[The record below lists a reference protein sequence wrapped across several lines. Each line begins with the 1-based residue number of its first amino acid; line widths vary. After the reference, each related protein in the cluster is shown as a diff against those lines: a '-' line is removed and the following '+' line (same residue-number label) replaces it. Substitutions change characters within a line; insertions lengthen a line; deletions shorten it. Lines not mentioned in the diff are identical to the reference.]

1 MGAGLMMHRSARIV
15 GYHLLVRLR
24 ELPTD
29 RKRMWYVCTTALA
42 FVMLFYTVADQL
54 FSAGLGDALDRI
66 AVRIVLHSVLAL
78 CIPIAVFLSIDA
90 LKTNGVWTRL
100 SFYPIGRSVLV
111 FVVLGEAFLITTVAA
126 LGLLTPVAIAA
137 ARNGQL
143 EFYSYVVS
151 VVVILF
157 FVGAM
162 VSWSLYLGLLIVRF
176 VDEKWAKYAL
186 EVVAL
191 SVIVVNGLM
200 LAKTGSTTQTLHPI
214 LDRAAPYL
222 PTTPAVTI
230 VESSIAGL
238 QIPLATCVV
247 LLFQVVVPLTL
258 LRWIPVD
265 PKTATQAD
273 IKEVRK
279 AKHPRLRSFDKPAF
293 RDRSLAATMAVCL
306 QKELFR
312 EPGHLRYLAFVTI
325 AMILMAVFVGT
336 DKNPSQG
343 VGDLISIVAVGLL
356 AFAILVS
363 SLSLPLEK
371 SNIVRLRMS
380 SIRPTRLL
388 VGKLAASA
396 HLPLL
401 LFIVAAAVVSAVLPL
416 GLSGLSVLFVVG
428 AAVILV
434 GSAIGLVMGA
444 SVGSYSWTEPSR
456 IYNPVTRLFLTIPV
470 VTGLFF
476 GHKLIDRLLSDL
488 YGGALGSFAI
498 DSLVVLLASAFVV
511 VVALAIAVP
520 AFRRR
525 DLDV

>member
-1 MGAGLMMHRSARIV
+1 MMRRSARII
-15 GYHLLVRLR
+15 GCHLLVRLR
-24 ELPTD
+24 ELPMD
-29 RKRMWYVCTTALA
+29 RKRMWSVCTTALA
-42 FVMLFYTVADQL
+42 FVVLLYTVADRL
-54 FSAGLGDALDRI
+54 FSAGLGDALNRM
-66 AVRIVLHSVLAL
+66 AVRVVLHSVLAL

-90 LKTNGVWTRL
+90 LKQNGVWTRL
-100 SFYPIGRSVLV
+100 SFYPVERTVLV

-137 ARNGQL
+137 TRHGHI
-143 EFYSYVVS
+143 EFYSYIVS

-162 VSWSLYLGLLIVRF
+162 VSWSLFVGLIIVRF
-176 VDEKWAKYAL
+176 VGEKWAKYAL

-191 SVIVVNGLM
+191 LFIVLNGLM
-200 LAKTGSTTQTLHPI
+200 LTKTVSTTQTLHPI
-214 LDRAAPYL
+214 LDRVAPYL

-230 VESSIAGL
+230 VESSITGL
-238 QIPLATCVV
+238 QIPLTTCAV
-247 LLFQVVVPLTL
+247 LLFQVVVPLLL

-273 IKEVRK
+273 IEEVRR
-279 AKHPRLRSFDKPAF
+279 AKRPRLRPFDKPAF
-293 RDRSLAATMAVCL
+293 RDRPLAATMAVCFHKQL
-306 QKELFR
+306 LR
-312 EPGHLRYLAFVTI
+312 EPAHLRYLAFVTI
-325 AMILMAVFVGT
+325 AMILIAVFVGT
-336 DKNPSQG
+336 DNNPFQG
-343 VGDLISIVAVGLL
+343 VGHLLSAVAVGLL

-388 VGKLAASA
+388 AGKLAASA
-396 HLPLL
+396 LLPLVF
-401 LFIVAAAVVSAVLPL
+401 FIVAAAVVPAVLPL
-416 GLSGLSVLFVVG
+416 GVSGLLVLLVVG

-434 GSAIGLVMGA
+434 GIAIGLFMGA
-444 SVGSYSWTEPSR
+444 SVGTYKWTEPSR

-470 VTGLFF
+470 VVGLFV

-488 YGGALGSFAI
+488 YGGAFGSFAI
-498 DSLVVLLASAFVV
+498 DSLAVLLASAIVV

-525 DLDV
+525 DPDV